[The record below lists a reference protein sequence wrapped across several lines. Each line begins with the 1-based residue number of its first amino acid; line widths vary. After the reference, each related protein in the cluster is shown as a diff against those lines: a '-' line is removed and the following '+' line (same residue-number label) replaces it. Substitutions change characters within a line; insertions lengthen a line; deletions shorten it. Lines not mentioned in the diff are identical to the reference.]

1 MSRRRQPSPPSDEVK
16 ARFGINLRER
26 RRRLGI
32 SQHELSLRAET
43 HMTAISTLE
52 LGQRLPRVDTVIRI
66 AGALEATPDEL
77 IEGIVWTPAERVL
90 TPGGFEAAD
99 DPDLDA
105 EVAALREAVLQ
116 GRRSR

>member
-1 MSRRRQPSPPSDEVK
+1 MSRRRRSLPLADEVK

-26 RRRLGI
+26 RRHLGI

-43 HMTAISTLE
+43 HMTAVSALE
-52 LGQRLPRVDTVIRI
+52 LGQRLPRVDTVIRM
-66 AGALEATPDEL
+66 AGALEATPNEL
-77 IEGIVWTPAERVL
+77 IEGIVWTPAERIL
-90 TPGGFEAAD
+90 APGGFEAAD

-105 EVAALREAVLQ
+105 EVAALREAVRQ